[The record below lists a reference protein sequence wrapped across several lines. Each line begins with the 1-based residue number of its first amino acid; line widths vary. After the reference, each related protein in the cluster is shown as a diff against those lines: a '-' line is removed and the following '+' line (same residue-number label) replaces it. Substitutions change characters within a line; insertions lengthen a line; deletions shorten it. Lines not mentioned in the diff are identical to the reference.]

1 MESKE
6 KEILKQLRIYYLQEL
21 HKKELKNEKMPKE
34 AVDMYNIMEGNVK
47 IKKVKWTR
55 FMSRIHL
62 GMKRPIRQFERNYRD
77 LIDLIDEIE
86 ERPPTN
92 DKEKQD
98 YIDRLKLKF
107 NYALIQLNNI
117 KNTQIDYL
125 ESQV

>member
-1 MESKE
+1 
-6 KEILKQLRIYYLQEL
+6 
-21 HKKELKNEKMPKE
+21 
-34 AVDMYNIMEGNVK
+34 
-47 IKKVKWTR
+47 
-55 FMSRIHL
+55 MSRTHL

-92 DKEKQD
+92 DKGKQD

-125 ESQV
+125 EKGE

>member
-1 MESKE
+1 
-6 KEILKQLRIYYLQEL
+6 
-21 HKKELKNEKMPKE
+21 
-34 AVDMYNIMEGNVK
+34 
-47 IKKVKWTR
+47 
-55 FMSRIHL
+55 MSRVHL

-107 NYALIQLNNI
+107 NYVLIQLNNI

-125 ESQV
+125 ESKGDE